1 MSEFAAAAEAI
12 DRLRA
17 ELTGLGVTGVH
28 EIGNDGTL
36 SVWIGLV
43 VRFRDGFYRWQEG
56 QVKRRHL
63 GTDPEGCAIRVA
75 RRYAELQSD
84 VPSWWEELA
93 KILRGDVAE
102 DYP

>member
-1 MSEFAAAAEAI
+1 MNEAAVAAEAI

-17 ELTGLGVTGVH
+17 ELVGLGVTGVY
-28 EIGNDGTL
+28 EVGDDGTL

-56 QVKRRHL
+56 RVKRRHL
-63 GTDPEGCAIRVA
+63 ATDPGGCAVRVA
-75 RRYAELQSD
+75 RRYVELQAD
-84 VPSWWEELA
+84 VPTWWDELA
-93 KILRGDVAE
+93 RTLRGDVAE